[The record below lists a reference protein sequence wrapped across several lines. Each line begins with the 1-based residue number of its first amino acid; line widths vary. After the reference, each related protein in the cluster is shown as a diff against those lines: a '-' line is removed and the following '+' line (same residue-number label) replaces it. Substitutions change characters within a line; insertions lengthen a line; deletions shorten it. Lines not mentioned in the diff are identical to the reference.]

1 MDGLETRGQ
10 VTVIGA
16 TNRVDAIE
24 PALRRGG
31 RFDREIEIG
40 VPDEHGRKEILQVHT
55 RGMPLAEGID
65 IDEYAEKT
73 HGFVGADI
81 ESLTKEAA
89 MAALRRVRPQIDLD
103 AEEIDAEVLDSLE
116 VTEDDVSR
124 AFHGI
129 EPSALR
135 EVFVEVPDVTWGD
148 VGGLDDTEERLRET
162 IQWPL
167 EYPVVYDGL
176 NLDTPKGILLYGPP
190 GTGKTLL
197 AKAVANESESNFIS
211 VKGPE
216 LISKWVG
223 ESEKGVREVFSK
235 ARENAPTVV
244 FFDEIDA
251 IAGERGSGGGDS
263 NVGERV
269 VSQLLTELDGLEQ
282 LEDVVVIAT
291 TNRPDLIDNALL
303 RPGRLDRH
311 VHVPVPDEDAR
322 KAIFEVHTRN
332 KPLAEGI
339 DMEWLAGETEGFVG
353 ADIEAVA
360 REASMAASREFINS
374 VEPEGIKESVGNV
387 RITRE
392 HFEQALDEVGPSV
405 TEDVR
410 ERYEELESELTR
422 TEPDSQQPGRTF
434 Q

>member
-1 MDGLETRGQ
+1 
-10 VTVIGA
+10 
-16 TNRVDAIE
+16 
-24 PALRRGG
+24 
-31 RFDREIEIG
+31 
-40 VPDEHGRKEILQVHT
+40 
-55 RGMPLAEGID
+55 
-65 IDEYAEKT
+65 
-73 HGFVGADI
+73 
-81 ESLTKEAA
+81 
-89 MAALRRVRPQIDLD
+89 
-103 AEEIDAEVLDSLE
+103 
-116 VTEDDVSR
+116 
-124 AFHGI
+124 
-129 EPSALR
+129 
-135 EVFVEVPDVTWGD
+135 
-148 VGGLDDTEERLRET
+148 
-162 IQWPL
+162 
-167 EYPVVYDGL
+167 
-176 NLDTPKGILLYGPP
+176 
-190 GTGKTLL
+190 
-197 AKAVANESESNFIS
+197 
-211 VKGPE
+211 
-216 LISKWVG
+216 
-223 ESEKGVREVFSK
+223 
-235 ARENAPTVV
+235 V